1 LQLAIYVGYLKR
13 KVLGG
18 VLAGIVFVL
27 PGALLM
33 LLLSRLYMEYANV
46 PRVSAILFI
55 LKPTVLGIITAAAV
69 KLAAASIRNFFFAA
83 ILLVSCAALYFTEI
97 SLLSVLIAAGA
108 LNVIVSTGLPRLA
121 SKLYKTPAHLV
132 CVTLLALAFIHP
144 HWLRLTWLCLETG
157 LFSFGG
163 PYSSLAFLQQGAV
176 EGYRWVSA
184 AQLLDGVALCVATPG
199 PFMLLSTFVGYLAG
213 GWKGGLLATTF
224 VFLPSFVFV
233 LTGARYAAR
242 ITASSFVRAFLN
254 GISASLAGA
263 LIIVALQL
271 APGVLLRPP
280 TVVIALGAF
289 MAIVLLKVD
298 TGIIAAIAIAGGIAY
313 AFFPGTI

>member
-1 LQLAIYVGYLKR
+1 
-13 KVLGG
+13 
-18 VLAGIVFVL
+18 
-27 PGALLM
+27 
-33 LLLSRLYMEYANV
+33 
-46 PRVSAILFI
+46 
-55 LKPTVLGIITAAAV
+55 
-69 KLAAASIRNFFFAA
+69 
-83 ILLVSCAALYFTEI
+83 
-97 SLLSVLIAAGA
+97 
-108 LNVIVSTGLPRLA
+108 
-121 SKLYKTPAHLV
+121 
-132 CVTLLALAFIHP
+132 
-144 HWLRLTWLCLETG
+144 LETG

-298 TGIIAAIAIAGGIAY
+298 TGIIAAIAIAGGIVY